1 VRNSGSGAD
10 LEDTRTLSFTVSS
23 GSGAQRHFW
32 RSTTGVALA
41 LFQRLHRLEPPPPVT
56 LAVRMRTH
64 DDAGSGLVRYSFY
77 SPEMNLMAETEP
89 STSATQ
95 TAAYEYVWFAGAP
108 VAQIDTATSTTHWTF
123 TDHLGTPQIQTNAA
137 GAVDW
142 RAEYEPY
149 GSVFA
154 YRSGATRHQP
164 LRLPGQEYDEAVPGR
179 EYNILRWYASGWGR
193 YTQADPLGLAASL
206 NAYRYAQ
213 ADPIRLIDA
222 NGLRACTSEQVKSCR
237 RGCAALGKKFLGCT
251 AFTTDLCLVEVD
263 WVSCDCEKSKC
274 PPCPPRIP
282 RVDFVPPSA
291 PHWPCPGTHMHFWTS
306 HQNPETCACNY
317 SEYFICLK
325 DLNPF
330 R

>member
-1 VRNSGSGAD
+1 MRNSGSGAD
-10 LEDTRTLSFTVSS
+10 LEDTRTLSSRVSS
-23 GSGAQRHFW
+23 GSGALRHLW

-41 LFQRLHRLEPPPPVT
+41 LFQRLHHPEPPPPVT

-77 SPEMNLMAETEP
+77 SPEMNLIAETEP

-164 LRLPGQEYDEAVPGR
+164 LRLPGQEYDEAVSSR
-179 EYNILRWYASGWGR
+179 EYNIFRWYASGWGR
-193 YTQADPLGLAASL
+193 YTRKSTRFAQEPNAMLMGTFVKDPRPCL
-206 NAYRYAQ
+206 
-213 ADPIRLIDA
+213 IRS
-222 NGLRACTSEQVKSCR
+222 GCR
-237 RGCAALGKKFLGCT
+237 K
-251 AFTTDLCLVEVD
+251 
-263 WVSCDCEKSKC
+263 
-274 PPCPPRIP
+274 PR
-282 RVDFVPPSA
+282 
-291 PHWPCPGTHMHFWTS
+291 
-306 HQNPETCACNY
+306 
-317 SEYFICLK
+317 
-325 DLNPF
+325 
-330 R
+330 